1 MNRTQK
7 FVIALSLISTIIVT
21 VALYNPSLAV
31 AIGMSNAPIDEDL
44 QYYEPEIDTILENN
58 PEYQEHLNQLDS
70 IQSLKDIS
78 KVKQ

>member
-7 FVIALSLISTIIVT
+7 FIIALSLISTIIVT

-31 AIGMSNAPIDEDL
+31 AIGMSSAPIDEDL

-70 IQSLKDIS
+70 IQSLKDS
-78 KVKQ
+78 SNMRR

>member
-1 MNRTQK
+1 
-7 FVIALSLISTIIVT
+7 
-21 VALYNPSLAV
+21 
-31 AIGMSNAPIDEDL
+31 MSNAPIDEDL